1 MSPWVDDTDLLAG
14 ADNGVNTVGAVVGI
28 GIGKDVGIGVDIGID
43 TGFNIA
49 VDIEI
54 DSETGLDT
62 GCCAKTLA
70 MFKTTI
76 ITKSDKSTNLISATM
91 RASQWAQED
100 RQLKWISE
108 FEDADNK
115 VYHSHTKKCSPTE
128 STSYYLITSY
138 LIHSTTE

>member
-1 MSPWVDDTDLLAG
+1 MSPWEDDTDLLAG
-14 ADNGVNTVGAVVGI
+14 AENGVNTVGAVVGI

-43 TGFNIA
+43 IGSA
-49 VDIEI
+49 IEI
-54 DSETGLDT
+54 DSEAGLDT

-115 VYHSHTKKCSPTE
+115 VYHSHTKKWTPTE